1 MLKNILNLEGA
12 QFLSANEQK
21 SIQGGTPVQP
31 ANCSCFCFSGHQ
43 KVEAYCNAYCPDGSL
58 PGINVGS
65 PSTCTS
71 PMPPKSP
78 PNPEI

>member
-31 ANCSCFCFSGHQ
+31 ANCSCFCYSGPK
-43 KVEAYCNAYCPDGSL
+43 KVDAYCSSYCPDGSL

-71 PMPPKSP
+71 QLPPPKP
-78 PNPEI
+78 GIE

>member
-31 ANCSCFCFSGHQ
+31 ANCSCFCYSGAK
-43 KVEAYCNAYCPDGSL
+43 KVDAYCSSYCPDGSL

-71 PMPPKSP
+71 QLPPPKP
-78 PNPEI
+78 GIE